1 MRDQRT
7 SPTELRLAELMAS
20 LSLAIDLGVG
30 QPMEWVLRY
39 CLVGVRLAQILGL
52 SEADQ
57 CDIYYLAM
65 LRHVGCS
72 YTASLDSYFLGDETR
87 VSDLMTVDPDDME
100 TMMRMMARLVAPD
113 DPPQKRALYLERI
126 MSAGSQY
133 FESNHITHCEVG
145 EQFIRTLGFGANVQ
159 QAFWQ
164 VFERWDGNGI
174 PNKLTGEAILP
185 IVRILHVAHDAAT
198 YYTRHGLESAEEMV
212 RQRAGRVFDP
222 QIADIFCRHAPD
234 VCADLKADSIWEAVL
249 ASEPGEPVR
258 LPPDQVEQGLQA
270 LADFTDLKSP
280 HTRGHSR
287 AVADLVEA
295 AARQYGLPE
304 QDVIT
309 VRRAGLIHD
318 MGRAAVSA
326 AIWNKSGA
334 LNESEWEKVRLHP
347 YYTERILSRSASL
360 SPLGT
365 LASLHHEF
373 QDGSG
378 YFRGLRGNMLSAAA
392 GLLAAANAYCALVEE
407 RPHRKRHS
415 LDEAADRL
423 RRDGQQGR
431 FDLGI
436 VDAVLSAAGH
446 QVRRSRSPLT
456 RGLSERE
463 IEVLKLIARGLS
475 NKQIGKQLSI
485 TEKTVEHH
493 VTHIYNKIDVSS
505 RAGAT
510 FFAMQNHLLTEQ
522 SL

>member
-1 MRDQRT
+1 MRDQKI
-7 SPTELRLAELMAS
+7 PQVGLRLAELMAS

-39 CLVGVRLAQILGL
+39 CLVGVRLAEILGL
-52 SEADQ
+52 SEAEQSDV
-57 CDIYYLAM
+57 YYLAM
-65 LRHVGCS
+65 LRHIGCS
-72 YTASLDSYFLGDETR
+72 YTASADAYILGDET
-87 VSDLMTVDPDDME
+87 SFAELMEVDPDDME
-100 TMMRMMARLVAPD
+100 AMMRMMSRLVAPD
-113 DPPQKRALYLERI
+113 DPPHIRARYLERI
-126 MSAGSQY
+126 ISAAPTY
-133 FESNHITHCEVG
+133 FETNHIMHCEVG
-145 EQFIRTLGFGANVQ
+145 EQFIRMLGFGTQVQ

-174 PNKLTGEAILP
+174 PNKLIGEAILP
-185 IVRILHVAHDAAT
+185 SARILHVAHDAAT

-212 RQRAGRVFDP
+212 RQRAGRMFDP
-222 QIADIFCRHAPD
+222 QIAETFCKHAPD
-234 VCADLKADSIWEAVL
+234 VCADLKAESIWEAVL

-258 LPPDQVEQGLQA
+258 LLPDQVEQGLQA
-270 LADFTDLKSP
+270 LADFADLKSP

-287 AVADLVEA
+287 AVAELAEV

-304 QDVIT
+304 QDIVT
-309 VRRAGLIHD
+309 VRRAGLVHEL
-318 MGRAAVSA
+318 GRVAVSA
-326 AIWNKSGA
+326 TIWNKSDA
-334 LNESEWEKVRLHP
+334 LSESEWEKVRLHP
-347 YYTERILSRSASL
+347 YYTERILSRSTSLAS
-360 SPLGT
+360 LGT
-365 LASLHHEF
+365 LAALHHER

-378 YFRGLRGNMLSAAA
+378 YFRGLRGNMLSPAA
-392 GLLAAANAYCALVEE
+392 GLLGAANTYCALIEE

-415 LDEAADRL
+415 PDEAADQL
-423 RRDGQQGR
+423 RRDGHQGR
-431 FDLGI
+431 FDPGI

-456 RGLSERE
+456 KGLSERE

-493 VTHIYNKIDVSS
+493 VSHIYSKIDVSS

-522 SL
+522 SV